1 MFASLFGRKP
11 AAAAQEAKACSTSEV
26 TDAIIKLRDSIEI
39 IDKKISANDKRVLAL
54 EAEVK
59 ECVKTGNKPK
69 AMAILKK
76 KKLLT
81 DSNVSLESQKMNLE
95 LQCMEIENL
104 NMNKEII
111 NSFQTST
118 NLIKKFHKA
127 NDIDKVEDM
136 MDSFAENMDDLR
148 QVTAA
153 LSRPIVTVDE
163 DELEA
168 ELDGL
173 MQEDIDKQLL
183 EVSGGAVPEMP
194 SVPATK
200 IPTTTGVA
208 AESEDDREIRE
219 LMASMS

>member
-11 AAAAQEAKACSTSEV
+11 AAVQETKACSTHEV
-26 TDAIIKLRDSIEI
+26 TEAITKLRDSIEI
-39 IDKKISANDKRVLAL
+39 IEKKITANDKRILAL
-54 EAEVK
+54 EADAK
-59 ECVKTGNKPK
+59 ECVKAGNKPK

-95 LQCMEIENL
+95 LQCMEIENMS
-104 NMNKEII
+104 MNTEII
-111 NSFQTST
+111 NSFKTST

-136 MDSFAENMDDLR
+136 MDGFTENMDDLR

-153 LSRPIVTVDE
+153 LSRPIVPIDE
-163 DELEA
+163 DELES

-173 MQEDIDKQLL
+173 MQENIDKQLL
-183 EVSGGAVPEMP
+183 EVGGSVPDMP
-194 SVPATK
+194 SVPTTK
-200 IPTTTGVA
+200 IPTATGVA

>member
-1 MFASLFGRKP
+1 M
-11 AAAAQEAKACSTSEV
+11 

-39 IDKKISANDKRVLAL
+39 IEKKIAANDKRVLAL
-54 EAEVK
+54 EAEAK
-59 ECVKTGNKPK
+59 ECVKAGNKPK
-69 AMAILKK
+69 AMTILKK

-136 MDSFAENMDDLR
+136 MDSFAEHMDDLR

-153 LSRPIVTVDE
+153 LSRPIVPIDE
-163 DELEA
+163 DELES

-173 MQEDIDKQLL
+173 IQEDIDKQLL
-183 EVSGGAVPEMP
+183 EVGGTVPEMP
-194 SVPATK
+194 SVPTSK
-200 IPTTTGVA
+200 IPTVTTAVA

-219 LMASMS
+219 LMASMN

>member
-11 AAAAQEAKACSTSEV
+11 AAVQETKTCSTSEV

-39 IDKKISANDKRVLAL
+39 IEKKIAANDKRVLAL
-54 EAEVK
+54 ESDAK
-59 ECVKTGNKPK
+59 ECAKAGNKPK

-136 MDSFAENMDDLR
+136 MESFAENMDDLR
-148 QVTAA
+148 QVTAT
-153 LSRPIVTVDE
+153 LSRPIVAIDE
-163 DELEA
+163 DELES

-173 MQEDIDKQLL
+173 MQADIDKQLL
-183 EVSGGAVPEMP
+183 DVGGAVPNMP
-194 SVPATK
+194 SVPTTK
-200 IPTTTGVA
+200 IPIAAQA

-219 LMASMS
+219 LLASMN

>member
-11 AAAAQEAKACSTSEV
+11 TAAVQETKACSTSEV

-39 IDKKISANDKRVLAL
+39 IDKKIAANEKRVLAL
-54 EAEVK
+54 EAEAR
-59 ECVKTGNKPK
+59 ECVKAGNKPK

-76 KKLLT
+76 KKLLS

-136 MDSFAENMDDLR
+136 MDNFAENMDELR

-153 LSRPIVTVDE
+153 LSRPIIAIDE
-163 DELEA
+163 DELA
-168 ELDGL
+168 SELDGL

-183 EVSGGAVPEMP
+183 AVGGSVPEMP
-194 SVPATK
+194 SVPTSK
-200 IPTTTGVA
+200 IPTATRVA
-208 AESEDDREIRE
+208 EESEDDRELRD
-219 LMASMS
+219 LMTSMN

>member
-1 MFASLFGRKP
+1 MFASLFGRKSAP
-11 AAAAQEAKACSTSEV
+11 AAEKTCSTSEV

-39 IDKKISANDKRVLAL
+39 IEKKIAANDKRVLAL
-54 EAEVK
+54 EAEAR
-59 ECVKTGNKPK
+59 ECAKVGNKPK
-69 AMAILKK
+69 ALAILKK

-153 LSRPIVTVDE
+153 LSRPIVAIDE
-163 DELEA
+163 DELES

-173 MQEDIDKQLL
+173 IQEDIDKQLL
-183 EVSGGAVPEMP
+183 EVGGTVPDMP
-194 SVPATK
+194 SVPTSK
-200 IPTTTGVA
+200 IPTATGVA

-219 LMASMS
+219 LMASMN